1 VGPGGGERLGS
12 IGAGR
17 AAPGAPGP
25 AETPLSVL
33 AAFCTE
39 VGLHPLLSH
48 PGRAYDRRSAQA
60 RVTHTREEDP
70 VPGQVS
76 DVRQD
81 LEGPWQEIRR
91 ELAASVHED
100 TFRLWFSP
108 LSPVSRRGATLYVTG
123 PRRVIRWV
131 GRRYMELLRAATV
144 RAVDGIRE
152 VELVEPDRVPA
163 GSPVPAEAASRV
175 ALNPDYTF
183 ERFVIGPGNQVAH
196 AAALAVA
203 EAPGEAYN
211 PLFLHGPPGL
221 GKTHLLGSIANY
233 LHRHSPQLTVHYTTA
248 ESFTNEFVSSLQGS
262 GIDGFKERYR
272 RADVLLIDDVQFLQG
287 KARTADEF
295 FHTFNA
301 LYEGGAQLVLTAYR
315 VPAELSALAERLR
328 DRFEWGLTVPV
339 EPPDLATRLVFLGNL
354 AREQTEQLP
363 PDALRALAS
372 KTAANLRLLKGA
384 LTRVVALSSLSA
396 KGVTVESVQGALP
409 DDSIPEPTGPHPD
422 ALEIQ
427 QAVAQRLGIT
437 LDSLLSTSRA
447 APIAQAR
454 QIAMYLTRELTD
466 LSLPAIAAVFNR
478 RDHTTVMHAIRKV
491 DRRAID
497 DAALSRTLEQLR
509 GELITPEM
517 DRDRT
522 D

>member
-1 VGPGGGERLGS
+1 M
-12 IGAGR
+12 
-17 AAPGAPGP
+17 
-25 AETPLSVL
+25 
-33 AAFCTE
+33 
-39 VGLHPLLSH
+39 
-48 PGRAYDRRSAQA
+48 
-60 RVTHTREEDP
+60 RE
-70 VPGQVS
+70 
-76 DVRQD
+76 VRQD

-100 TFRLWFSP
+100 TYRLWFSP

-152 VELVEPDRVPA
+152 VELLEPDQGPA
-163 GSPVPAEAASRV
+163 GAGPPEEAAARV

-183 ERFVIGPGNQVAH
+183 ERFVIGPGNQLAH

-221 GKTHLLGSIANY
+221 GKTHLLGAIANY
-233 LHRHSPQLTVHYTTA
+233 LHRHSPQLAVHYTTA
-248 ESFTNEFVSSLQGS
+248 ESFTNDFVSCLQGT
-262 GIDGFKERYR
+262 GIDDFKERYR

-301 LYEGGAQLVLTAYR
+301 LYEGGAQLVLTADR

-384 LTRVVALSSLSA
+384 LTRVVAHSSLSA
-396 KGVTVESVQGALP
+396 SAVSVDSVEQVLPAAALP
-409 DDSIPEPTGPHPD
+409 APAGTQPD
-422 ALEIQ
+422 VRQIQ
-427 QAVAQRLGIT
+427 DAVADRLGIGV
-437 LDSLLSTSRA
+437 DAILSPNRS
-447 APIAQAR
+447 APIARAR
-454 QIAMYLTRELTD
+454 QLAMFLTRELTD
-466 LSLPAIAAVFNR
+466 LSLPAIAEAFNR
-478 RDHTTVMHAIRKV
+478 RDHTTVMHAIRRV
-491 DRRAID
+491 ERSALE
-497 DAALSRTLEQLR
+497 DAGLSRAVEELSSQLR
-509 GELITPEM
+509 SGEM